1 MEEEGHLEVHGRLR
15 KQIAIKT
22 NLAGTMDAKTL
33 KLQFRVGG
41 RDLPETSNRYTS
53 GQTQEKGAQ
62 MCPCGKAKES
72 RNHIV
77 GAREKYKEE
86 RDVLEDMRQT
96 DECHTEK
103 FSTPPGR

>member
-1 MEEEGHLEVHGRLR
+1 
-15 KQIAIKT
+15 
-22 NLAGTMDAKTL
+22 MDYAKTL
-33 KLQFRVGG
+33 KLRFRVG
-41 RDLPETSNRYTS
+41 DLYLPERGKGYEYTS
-53 GQTQEKGAQ
+53 SRDEEQEDAQ
-62 MCPCGKAKES
+62 RCPCGKAKES

-86 RDVLEDMRQT
+86 RDVLEDMRQI